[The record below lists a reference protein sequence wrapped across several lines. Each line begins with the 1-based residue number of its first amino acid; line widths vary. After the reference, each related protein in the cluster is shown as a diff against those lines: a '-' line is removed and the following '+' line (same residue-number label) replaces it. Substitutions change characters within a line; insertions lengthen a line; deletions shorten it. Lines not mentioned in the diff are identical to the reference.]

1 MATQSQEITQ
11 RLPKFQEEYLQN
23 IFEST
28 QNLFKPVSEG
38 GQGLTMP
45 YAPGQIADLSSG
57 QQQAI
62 TNALQGVGAYQ
73 PYLQQGQQAMGQGLG
88 AVGTGLGA
96 VGTGLGTMG
105 QGLSTVQQGT
115 GGVQQG
121 LTQAD
126 VAAQMLGGATYD
138 PTDYQAF
145 MDPYMDDVVQQQY
158 RDIARQGQIQEQ
170 NLGAQAVGAG
180 AFGGARQ
187 GVAQAEIGRNVMEQ
201 QARTGA
207 QLRSSGFA
215 QAQQAAQQAAQQ
227 KLQQAG
233 QAGSL
238 AGQYGALGGQ
248 MGALGSQIGQIGAAT
263 GQLGAT
269 AGALGGQAGQ
279 IGQGIAGLGQLGQQ
293 MDVQDI
299 NTLLS
304 TGGLSQQ
311 QQQNL
316 YNMAQQ
322 NMLAQQ
328 GLPFQQISYMSDIF
342 QGVPA
347 LQQTTST
354 TTTPPPST
362 ASQLLGLGIAGI
374 GAAGQAGGFGNL
386 FNMGTRAT

>member
-1 MATQSQEITQ
+1 MPTQTQEVIT
-11 RLPKFQEEYLQN
+11 RLPAFQEEYLQN

-45 YAPGQIADLSSG
+45 YAPGTIANLSQG

-62 TNALQGVGAYQ
+62 NAAMQGVGSYR
-73 PYLQQGQQAMGQGLG
+73 PYLQQGEQAMGVGLGAVGQGLG
-88 AVGTGLGA
+88 AVSTGVDTMGTGLSTIQH
-96 VGTGLGTMG
+96 GTG
-105 QGLSTVQQGT
+105 SVQQGI
-115 GGVQQG
+115 
-121 LTQAD
+121 TQAD
-126 VAAQMLGGATYD
+126 IAAQMLGGATYG
-138 PTDYQAF
+138 PSDYQAF
-145 MDPYMDDVVQQQY
+145 MDPYMDDVIQQQY
-158 RDIARQGQIQEQ
+158 KDIARQGQIQEQ
-170 NLGAQAVGAG
+170 NLGAQAVGSG

-201 QARTGA
+201 QARTGS
-207 QLRSSGFA
+207 QLRSAGFA

-233 QAGSL
+233 QAGTL

-248 MGALGSQIGQIGAAT
+248 IGALGSQIGQIGAAT

-279 IGQGIAGLGQLGQQ
+279 LGQGIAGLGQMGQQ
-293 MDVQDI
+293 MGVQDI
-299 NTLLS
+299 NTLLT

-311 QQQNL
+311 QAQNIANMQQQNL
-316 YNMAQQ
+316 MAQQ
-322 NMLAQQ
+322 N
-328 GLPFQQISYMSDIF
+328 LPFQQLGYMSDIF

-347 LQQTTST
+347 LTQTTGY

-362 ASQLLGLGIAGI
+362 ASQLMGLGIAGL
-374 GAAGQAGGFGNL
+374 GAYGQMNQGRGFPG
-386 FNMGTRAT
+386 A

>member
-1 MATQSQEITQ
+1 MATQTQEVTT
-11 RLPKFQEEYLQN
+11 RLPAFQEEYLQN

-45 YAPGQIADLSSG
+45 YTPGTVVDLSQG
-57 QQQAI
+57 QQDAI
-62 TNALQGVGAYQ
+62 TAAMQGVGAYQ
-73 PYLQQGQQAMGQGLG
+73 PYLQQGQQAMGAGLGAVGQGLG
-88 AVGTGLGA
+88 AVGQGLGT
-96 VGTGLGTMG
+96 VGTGV
-105 QGLSTVQQGT
+105 STVQQGT

-121 LTQAD
+121 LSQAN
-126 VAAQMLGGATYD
+126 VAAQMLGGATYG
-138 PTDYQAF
+138 PSDYQAF

-170 NLGAQAVGAG
+170 NLGAQAVGSG

-201 QARTGA
+201 QARTGS
-207 QLRSSGFA
+207 QLRSAGFA

-233 QAGSL
+233 QAGTL

-248 MGALGSQIGQIGAAT
+248 MGALGSQIGQLGAAT

-279 IGQGIAGLGQLGQQ
+279 LGQGIAGLGQMGQQ
-293 MDVQDI
+293 MGVQDI

-311 QQQNL
+311 QAQSVANMQQQNL
-316 YNMAQQ
+316 MAQQ
-322 NMLAQQ
+322 N
-328 GLPFQQISYMSDIF
+328 LPFQQLGYMSDIF

-347 LQQTTST
+347 LTQTTGV

-362 ASQLLGLGIAGI
+362 ASQLMGLGIAGL
-374 GAAGQAGGFGNL
+374 GAYGQMNQGRGFPS
-386 FNMGTRAT
+386 